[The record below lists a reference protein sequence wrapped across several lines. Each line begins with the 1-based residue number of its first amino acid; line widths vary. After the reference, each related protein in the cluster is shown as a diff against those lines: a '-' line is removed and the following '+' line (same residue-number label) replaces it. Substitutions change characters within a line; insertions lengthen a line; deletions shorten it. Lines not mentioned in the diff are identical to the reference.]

1 MDMTIRPVFKTSRNH
16 PMHPIS
22 IGALS
27 KWMIATII
35 VMIFVREIEIVLV
48 HRERDA
54 PFRRLDEHLR
64 VVLRIGPEISAA
76 RSVRLGSTINQA
88 RIALWNCT
96 LWQCIKSLRRLVIL
110 APLVHPSLQTLGSD
124 TDIVIGAPAH
134 AFPRG

>member
-1 MDMTIRPVFKTSRNH
+1 
-16 PMHPIS
+16 MHPIS

-64 VVLRIGPEISAA
+64 MVCVLGLIISAA
-76 RSVRLGSTINQA
+76 RSVWDQR
-88 RIALWNCT
+88 
-96 LWQCIKSLRRLVIL
+96 
-110 APLVHPSLQTLGSD
+110 
-124 TDIVIGAPAH
+124 
-134 AFPRG
+134 